1 MGLGVGC
8 GYIYSLVTEGLESK
22 LMEWAGLSGV
32 EVDFDRKGFIKV
44 SKKDLAKNL
53 RVRSEKV

>member
-1 MGLGVGC
+1 MELGVGVV
-8 GYIYSLVTEGLESK
+8 IYLFYRGVESK